1 MNGIPGLLISSRWRL
16 IEMKWIDFKDA
27 IILYLAKRYGRFEN
41 KANEIVK
48 KYGLTEEDVERIVR
62 FMGG

>member
-1 MNGIPGLLISSRWRL
+1 
-16 IEMKWIDFKDA
+16 MKWIDFKDA
-27 IILYLAKRYGRFEN
+27 VILYLAKRYGRFEN

-48 KYGLTEEDVERIVR
+48 KYGLTEEQVERIIR